1 MIEVKHLCKRYGEHV
16 AVDDLSFTI
25 ENGHVYGFLGP
36 NGAGKSTT
44 MNILTGC
51 LAATSGTV
59 SIDGFDIYE
68 DAAEAKSRIGYLPE
82 IPPLYTDMTVW
93 EYLMFVAKLKKVS
106 KKDCYE
112 HVDAVI
118 EKIQLDEVADRMIR
132 NLSKGYKQRVGL
144 AQALIGDPEVLIL
157 DEPMVGMDPRQII
170 EMRDLLKG
178 LAPEHTIILS
188 SHILSEISAV
198 CDHIMIISHG
208 QLAASGSPEELQERM
223 QTQAEL
229 ELTVCAGQEEVE
241 AVLSAMDD
249 IESYTFEEADTPENI
264 RVLITERSQ
273 TDIRKSLSVKL
284 AGAGIPI
291 LSMNRKERSLEDIFL
306 ELTESEEETATQ
318 SENSQESAKED
329 SGDAAWTEKLEENT
343 AETFAAENSE
353 ISEMQTDDQSGDRE
367 EDTEHDSDI

>member
-1 MIEVKHLCKRYGEHV
+1 
-16 AVDDLSFTI
+16 
-25 ENGHVYGFLGP
+25 
-36 NGAGKSTT
+36 
-44 MNILTGC
+44 
-51 LAATSGTV
+51 
-59 SIDGFDIYE
+59 
-68 DAAEAKSRIGYLPE
+68 
-82 IPPLYTDMTVW
+82 
-93 EYLMFVAKLKKVS
+93 
-106 KKDCYE
+106 
-112 HVDAVI
+112 
-118 EKIQLDEVADRMIR
+118 MIR

-178 LAPEHTIILS
+178 LASEHTIILS

-208 QLAASGSPEELQERM
+208 RLAASGSPEELQEKM

-229 ELTVCAGQEEVE
+229 DLTVCAGREEVE
-241 AVLSAMDD
+241 AVLSAVED
-249 IESYTFEEADTPENI
+249 IEAYSFEEADTPENI

-273 TDIRKSLSVKL
+273 TDIRKMLSVRL

-318 SENSQESAKED
+318 SENTQEPEKENSCD
-329 SGDAAWTEKLEENT
+329 TAAENPEENR
-343 AETFAAENSE
+343 AETFAAEE
-353 ISEMQTDDQSGDRE
+353 QETSEMQADDQSADGE

>member
-1 MIEVKHLCKRYGEHV
+1 MIQVENLVKKYGKRT
-16 AVDDLSFTI
+16 AVDGLSFTVEKGQI
-25 ENGHVYGFLGP
+25 YGFLGP

-44 MNILTGC
+44 MNIMTGYI
-51 LAATSGTV
+51 AATSGTV
-59 SIDGFDIYE
+59 KINGYDILRQPLK
-68 DAAEAKSRIGYLPE
+68 AKQCIGYLPE

-106 KKDCYE
+106 RKNCYE

-178 LAPEHTIILS
+178 LASEHTIILS

-208 QLAASGSPEELQERM
+208 RLAASGSPEELQEKM

-229 ELTVCAGQEEVE
+229 DLTVCAGREEVE
-241 AVLSAMDD
+241 AVLSAVED
-249 IESYTFEEADTPENI
+249 IEAYSFEEADTPENI

-273 TDIRKSLSVKL
+273 TDIRKMLSVRL

-318 SENSQESAKED
+318 SENTQEPEKENSCD
-329 SGDAAWTEKLEENT
+329 TAAENPEENNR
-343 AETFAAENSE
+343 AETFAAEE
-353 ISEMQTDDQSGDRE
+353 QETSEMQTDDQSADGE

>member
-1 MIEVKHLCKRYGEHV
+1 MIQVENLVKKYGKRT
-16 AVDDLSFTI
+16 AVDGLSFTVEKGQI
-25 ENGHVYGFLGP
+25 YGFLGP

-44 MNILTGC
+44 MNIMTGYI
-51 LAATSGTV
+51 AATSGTV
-59 SIDGFDIYE
+59 KINGYDILRQPLK
-68 DAAEAKSRIGYLPE
+68 AKQCIGYLPE

-106 KKDCYE
+106 RKNCYE

-178 LAPEHTIILS
+178 LASEHTIILS

-208 QLAASGSPEELQERM
+208 RLAASGAPEELQEKM

-229 ELTVCAGQEEVE
+229 DLTVCAGREEVE
-241 AVLSAMDD
+241 AVLSAVED
-249 IESYTFEEADTPENI
+249 IEAYSFEEADTPENI

-273 TDIRKSLSVKL
+273 TDIRKMLSVRL

-291 LSMNRKERSLEDIFL
+291 LSMKRKERSLEDIFL
-306 ELTESEEETATQ
+306 ELTESEEETAAQ
-318 SENSQESAKED
+318 SENTQEPEKENSCD
-329 SGDAAWTEKLEENT
+329 TAAENPEENR
-343 AETFAAENSE
+343 AETFAAEE
-353 ISEMQTDDQSGDRE
+353 QETSEMQTDDQSADGE